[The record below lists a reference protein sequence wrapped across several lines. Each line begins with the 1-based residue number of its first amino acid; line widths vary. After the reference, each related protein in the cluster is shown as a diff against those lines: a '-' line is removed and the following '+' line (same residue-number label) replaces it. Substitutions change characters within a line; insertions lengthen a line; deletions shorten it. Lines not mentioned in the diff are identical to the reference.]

1 MSAFHDHEIE
11 PDDDEDGTSDLSTS
25 AGDPDDNN
33 NGLAKGTSFD
43 HPSSTTQPVLKEEPV
58 YSDPQSPDQKPYG
71 YNNTQAQASIGMV
84 PLMQM
89 PVPMRMPVATTT
101 RRSSTKD
108 RHTKVEGRGRR
119 IRIPATCAARIFQL
133 TRELGHKSD
142 GETVRWLL
150 EHAEQAIIE
159 ATGTGTVPAIAV
171 SVGGTLKIPTTSSSN
186 QDGDSHT
193 TAKRRRRPS
202 NSEFYDVSA
211 NDTVSQAAGLAPVGP
226 TTVAAA
232 PQGLVPVWAVSNA
245 GMMIPSNTF
254 WMIPP
259 TAAATPVAGG
269 PSNLNQPQLWTISPS
284 VTPVFN
290 MSARPISSFVAAT
303 QPAAV
308 VNPVGGV
315 EIRTPSPALCNSIMT
330 SDTAASS
337 GTKKSSMAPA
347 SISSGGSKA
356 QMMLRDFSLEIYDK
370 KEFQFMGR
378 SGGGSGGG
386 NQQQTQTSCSKPRG
400 GDTRGTSEGV
410 RGFIMKISSS
420 EEASMDLSVAETALV
435 LKCHCDERK
444 VHVVYMGELSGRE
457 GDLSVGSTHH
467 SMLTNVLG
475 SPSSAKDR
483 LIYSYG
489 KSFNGFAAKL
499 TDEEVARFSEME
511 GVASVI
517 PNHIL
522 KLHTTRSWDF
532 MDSLGNGNVNP
543 IPADSQEGDVV
554 VALLD
559 TGIWPESDSFNDE
572 GLGSPPAKWKGVCQG
587 ANFTCNNKL
596 IGARYYNSEGSNDPT
611 DFLSPRDSLGH
622 GTHTASTAAGRRVP
636 KASYF
641 GLAEGVARGGVPG
654 ARIAVYKVCWAYG
667 CALADILAAFDDAI
681 ADGVDVISV
690 SLGSDWPIQY
700 FEDPIAIGSFHAMKK
715 GILTS
720 NSAGNSGPYPVSVSN
735 FAPWT
740 LTVAASTMDRKFV
753 AQVIIGNGQVFT
765 GLAVNSFDL
774 NGTSY
779 PLIWGGDAV
788 NYTVGSNAEISSY
801 CIPGSMN
808 SDDVQGTI
816 VLCDTLWDGSG
827 ILIAN
832 GVGTI
837 MADSTITDF
846 AFNFP
851 LPATVI
857 STEDG
862 LKIMDYIRSTDNP
875 IATILVSE
883 TLNDTMAPIV
893 VSFSSRGPNP
903 FNPDILKP
911 DLTAPGVD
919 ILAAWSP
926 VSPPSIYYDDTRSV
940 KYNVISG
947 TSMSCPHASGAA
959 AYVKA
964 VHPNWSPAA
973 IKSALMTTAYI
984 MDPRKQE
991 DLEFAYGSG
1000 HLNPTAAVDPGLVF
1014 DASAADYIDFL
1025 CKQGYNTSDLRLVT
1039 GDDSVCKS
1047 TEPGRGWDLN
1057 YPSFSLY
1064 VEDGQQIYGVF
1075 PRTVTNVG
1083 VANSTYQVSMDLPTT
1098 ISVTVEPTLL
1108 SFSAVGETQT
1118 FTVKVSG
1125 PKISQ
1130 QPIMS
1135 GAILWKDG
1143 VHVVR
1148 TPLVVYNYIPGS
1160 PYNLQTYSTF
1170 EKKPTFEGSS
1180 VYHKNGIIK
1189 HN

>member
-1 MSAFHDHEIE
+1 MYYMAIGHGGSQKEFQYIDSSSPWLMLAEE
-11 PDDDEDGTSDLSTS
+11 DDR
-25 AGDPDDNN
+25 NN
-33 NGLAKGTSFD
+33 SNLCDF
-43 HPSSTTQPVLKEEPV
+43 
-58 YSDPQSPDQKPYG
+58 YSLTECK
-71 YNNTQAQASIGMV
+71 
-84 PLMQM
+84 
-89 PVPMRMPVATTT
+89 
-101 RRSSTKD
+101 
-108 RHTKVEGRGRR
+108 
-119 IRIPATCAARIFQL
+119 FQL
-133 TRELGHKSD
+133 TLPK
-142 GETVRWLL
+142 
-150 EHAEQAIIE
+150 
-159 ATGTGTVPAIAV
+159 ATRSTLFQDFVAF
-171 SVGGTLKIPTTSSSN
+171 GGVCTSW
-186 QDGDSHT
+186 
-193 TAKRRRRPS
+193 
-202 NSEFYDVSA
+202 
-211 NDTVSQAAGLAPVGP
+211 
-226 TTVAAA
+226 
-232 PQGLVPVWAVSNA
+232 GLVMAAFKKNFDVLLQVPCLILTEYDSN
-245 GMMIPSNTF
+245 
-254 WMIPP
+254 
-259 TAAATPVAGG
+259 
-269 PSNLNQPQLWTISPS
+269 
-284 VTPVFN
+284 
-290 MSARPISSFVAAT
+290 
-303 QPAAV
+303 
-308 VNPVGGV
+308 
-315 EIRTPSPALCNSIMT
+315 NS
-330 SDTAASS
+330 
-337 GTKKSSMAPA
+337 K
-347 SISSGGSKA
+347 
-356 QMMLRDFSLEIYDK
+356 LRDFYSLTESKFQVTLRESSGKRCFSSQGWLLTISKDEEVNLLHPLLRVQIELPNLSTFSYIGNMEPVAR
-370 KEFQFMGR
+370 KEGSDGGENYGSFGFQVLELNVRNGKWVKVE
-378 SGGGSGGG
+378 SLG
-386 NQQQTQTSCSKPRG
+386 NRALFLGCN
-400 GDTRGTSEGV
+400 
-410 RGFIMKISSS
+410 SSFS
-420 EEASMDLSVAETALV
+420 VEASDITGCKANCIYFTDDWLSLDEALS
-435 LKCHCDERK
+435 LILR
-444 VHVVYMGELSGRE
+444 VHVVYMGELSGGE
-457 GDLSVGSTHH
+457 GDLSMASTHH

-543 IPADSQEGDVV
+543 VPADSQEGDVV

-740 LTVAASTMDRKFV
+740 LTVAASTIDRKFV

-1014 DASAADYIDFL
+1014 DASVADYIDFL

-1083 VANSTYQVSMDLPTT
+1083 AANSTYQVSIDLPTN